1 MTNKR
6 VIDRPPR
13 LANIAELGFLSL
25 LMQSGPM
32 FAREMYMQLG
42 LKGLIDSMP
51 NFNVTVQRMR
61 DVGWIKT
68 TRNGGLAKHE
78 ITVDGQERLVVCATM
93 LRRAGFPAS
102 IEHIQEAVNLR
113 RNSLNQDSVE

>member
-1 MTNKR
+1 MANKR

-32 FAREMYMQLG
+32 FAREMFVQLG

-51 NFNVTVQRMR
+51 NFNITVHRMR
-61 DVGWIKT
+61 EVGWIRT
-68 TRNGGLAKHE
+68 VRDGGLAKHE
-78 ITVDGQERLVVCATM
+78 ITVDGQHRLAECAKM

-102 IEHIQEAVNLR
+102 IEHYQDAVSLPK
-113 RNSLNQDSVE
+113 NSLNQATVE